1 MGENMRIQLPSIIRE
16 LLMKKAGL
24 AGVLIVSII
33 SLLSILAPIIAPYD
47 PLDQRLDERL
57 NPPSFRHIMGTDKLG
72 RDIFSRVLYGGRI
85 SLFIAI
91 SSVALAVAIGILIGL
106 ISGYV
111 GGSIDNALMR
121 ITDMFLSFP
130 ALILALAIAAMLRPG
145 LVNVIVAIALSTWP
159 QYARIARAITLQIK
173 SEPYIEAALS
183 IGSTRIRVL
192 ATHIVPMVIPQIMIQ
207 ATLNL
212 GGAILTAAGL
222 GFLGFGVPP
231 PTPEWGLMVSEGRDL
246 IQSHWWISTF
256 PGLMIFL
263 SVVGFNLIGD
273 QLRDILDVRYRV

>member
-1 MGENMRIQLPSIIRE
+1 MRTLRIQLPNIIRE
-16 LLMKKAGL
+16 LFMKKEGL

-33 SLLSILAPIIAPYD
+33 SVLSILAPIIALYD

-159 QYARIARAITLQIK
+159 QYARIVRAITLQIK

-183 IGSTRIRVL
+183 IGSTRVRVL
-192 ATHIVPMVIPQIMIQ
+192 ATHIVPMVIPQTMIQ